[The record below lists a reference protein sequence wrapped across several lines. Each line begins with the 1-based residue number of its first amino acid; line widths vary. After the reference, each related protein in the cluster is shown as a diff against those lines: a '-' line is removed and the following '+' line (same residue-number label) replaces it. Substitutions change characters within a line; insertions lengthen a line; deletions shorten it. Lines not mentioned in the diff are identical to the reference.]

1 MGYPPEETTRK
12 YSLIDLFDLNY
23 VPANLYK
30 NITILLNIRYY
41 NLKFSSLQDDKYSKL
56 RT

>member
-30 NITILLNIRYY
+30 KITILLNIRYY
-41 NLKFSSLQDDKYSKL
+41 NLKFS
-56 RT
+56 